1 MICEHLGL
9 EPTNFT
15 PVIGRTA
22 LEAKQKDGSLK
33 EPQVIEPL
41 SNLILDLEYLQEVR
55 AISQFFFFEFR

>member
-15 PVIGRTA
+15 PLIGRTA

-33 EPQVIEPL
+33 DPQVIEPL

-55 AISQFFFFEFR
+55 AIAFLNFVDY